1 MQSSASRV
9 KQAEVFESIFFNF
22 WKNLCE
28 CRLLPLTTDFHPED
42 KEISNI
48 KEYYCNEQ
56 GLIERPVGNR
66 VTLFTSDQDFLEEFL
81 CLRLTQNMQY
91 FTKEG
96 TCHYDKNQFMQKQ
109 LQFKLGIG
117 EMHHRLKFYDDD
129 RYQYEAYVHLNHS
142 ISDEMSA
149 KFKYLLFNYHE
160 NKFQIKQS
168 QEDRLFNFKSISNLD
183 EVLEEF
189 SQINEACVKV
199 P

>member
-1 MQSSASRV
+1 
-9 KQAEVFESIFFNF
+9 
-22 WKNLCE
+22 
-28 CRLLPLTTDFHPED
+28 
-42 KEISNI
+42 
-48 KEYYCNEQ
+48 
-56 GLIERPVGNR
+56 
-66 VTLFTSDQDFLEEFL
+66 
-81 CLRLTQNMQY
+81 
-91 FTKEG
+91 
-96 TCHYDKNQFMQKQ
+96 MQKQ